1 MRINAAKSSPPA
13 AARSTTLSRLS
24 AATFARLQHKLRRVH
39 LKRHEILQE
48 AHRSIEH
55 IYFIQ
60 RGIAVLFACTRQD
73 GEVGAAIIGRQGLV
87 GVPVVLGIRQS
98 PHRCLMEV
106 PGEALRIASEDFR
119 QAMDESPP
127 LRQQLMIHVQGL
139 LVQNEQTV
147 LCNARHQLEE
157 RLARW
162 LLLAHDRLED
172 NTIPLTQYLLSKML
186 GVRRAGIAAALERLE
201 RDGAV
206 RKRPGAVEIVDRTL
220 IEQRTCECYRIIAEY
235 RCPIDFAAVG
245 HASERRP
252 RASGRGGPGAGYPTP

>member
-1 MRINAAKSSPPA
+1 
-13 AARSTTLSRLS
+13 
-24 AATFARLQHKLRRVH
+24 
-39 LKRHEILQE
+39 
-48 AHRSIEH
+48 
-55 IYFIQ
+55 
-60 RGIAVLFACTRQD
+60 
-73 GEVGAAIIGRQGLV
+73 
-87 GVPVVLGIRQS
+87 
-98 PHRCLMEV
+98 MEV

-147 LCNARHQLEE
+147 LCNVRHQLEE

-252 RASGRGGPGAGYPTP
+252 RASGRGGPGAGYPAP

>member
-1 MRINAAKSSPPA
+1 M
-13 AARSTTLSRLS
+13 
-24 AATFARLQHKLRRVH
+24 
-39 LKRHEILQE
+39 
-48 AHRSIEH
+48 
-55 IYFIQ
+55 
-60 RGIAVLFACTRQD
+60 
-73 GEVGAAIIGRQGLV
+73 GAAIIGRQGLV
-87 GVPVVLGIRQS
+87 GVPVLLGIRQS

-147 LCNARHQLEE
+147 LCNVRHQLEE